1 MQKGSIE
8 MIEKHLVKEIFDPY
22 TGLHWC
28 YGLQVNGL
36 ILKVNL
42 AELKEIHKEIGNIL
56 EIIQKKKNAGPYWGG
71 GPPTE

>member
-1 MQKGSIE
+1 MNQKQ
-8 MIEKHLVKEIFDPY
+8 LVKEIVDPY

-42 AELKEIHKEIGNIL
+42 VELTEIHKEIGNIL
-56 EIIQKKKNAGPYWGG
+56 DIIQKKKDAGPYWGG